1 MKNNDG
7 RRQTADRYDRGHPSE
22 VSGRMR
28 NDTMANNSNPKTIV
42 ITGSTK
48 GIGFG
53 LAEEFLKRGHKVVV
67 SGRSQERLDHA
78 VSALAQYTENV
89 AGYLCDVTKLEDNE
103 RLFAFAKDKF
113 GRVDIW
119 VNNAG
124 IAHPMINVWELP
136 LDMVHDVVNANVYG
150 SIYGSRV
157 AIKGLIEQG
166 GGWLYNLEGFGSNG
180 RVRAGIS
187 IYGMTKAATA
197 FLGKALAEEVKG
209 TSVKVATMQPG
220 MVITDMVIGQF
231 KTPEE
236 LEKVKPIFNII
247 ASRVEDVVPWLAEQ
261 MLTNEKNGAVI
272 EFQPRW
278 KLLLRFLSAPFV
290 KRNVFDD

>member
-1 MKNNDG
+1 M
-7 RRQTADRYDRGHPSE
+7 S
-22 VSGRMR
+22 
-28 NDTMANNSNPKTIV
+28 KTIV

-53 LAEEFLKRGHKVVV
+53 LAEEFLKRGHNVVI
-67 SGRSQERLDHA
+67 SGRNQERLDKA
-78 VSALAQYTENV
+78 VATLSANHKNI
-89 AGYLCDVTKLEDNE
+89 AGCFCDVTKYEDNE
-103 RLFAFAKDKF
+103 KLFAFAKEKF

-119 VNNAG
+119 INNAG
-124 IAHPMINVWELP
+124 VAHPMTNVWELP
-136 LDMVHDVVNANVYG
+136 LDVIHDSVNANVYG

-157 AIKGLIEQG
+157 AIQGMLEQG
-166 GGWLYNLEGFGSNG
+166 GGWIYNLEGFGSNG

-278 KLLLRFLSAPFV
+278 KLMLRFLTAPFV